1 MMRGKWSFKNFKIG
15 TRLGLGF
22 GVVLLLTFLVGTLAI
37 SRMRTLSGLTD
48 KLYRHPLAV
57 STAVRDVRANV
68 LAMQRGMKD
77 VELAENTQEIDA
89 AVTAIAHYEEE
100 LYRSFDLVKERFL
113 GDLAM
118 IDASI
123 RLVDDWRPIR
133 QEVVQLVRSGSK
145 RAAADITRGRGAAH
159 LQRIDESIAFVIDF
173 ASDKGEEFLQNA
185 NETGRQAI
193 LFMIILLAV
202 STVVGVLISLLSTR
216 MIIRPINATIK
227 VLSAMDQGEGDLTQ
241 RLNIQTHDELGV
253 MGGLFDSFLGQLQTL
268 MKTVVASADKVC
280 DAARQIASTSE
291 DFAAGAEQQQS
302 QLSEVAT
309 TIDQVS
315 NMILETSHNADQTR
329 KSAEQTATLAEEGR
343 QAITK
348 TVDGFESMASTVE
361 ETAERIQHLSQ
372 RSDEIGKVIK
382 VIDDIADQT
391 NLLALNANIEAARA
405 GDAGRGFA
413 VVADEV
419 RKLAERTV
427 GATAEIGSMIE
438 QIQSEISDAVKYMGS
453 VQDLSKEGLRLV
465 TDSDNAL
472 TDISKA
478 IEDSTLAVDQIATSA
493 SEQST
498 GVEQV
503 SKNIGEVATVAQ
515 HTATSA
521 QQLEMSSRELREEV
535 DGLTTLIGQ
544 FKL

>member
-1 MMRGKWSFKNFKIG
+1 MMRVTGSFKNLKIG
-15 TRLGLGF
+15 TRLSLGF
-22 GVVLLLTFLVGTLAI
+22 GVVLLLTFVVGTLAI
-37 SRMRTLSGLTD
+37 SRMRTLSDLTD

-57 STAVRDVRANV
+57 STAVRDIRADL

-77 VELAENTQEIDA
+77 VELAENTSEVDA
-89 AVTAIAHYEEE
+89 AVEAIAHYEVE

-113 GDLAM
+113 GDQAM
-118 IDASI
+118 IDASM

-133 QEVVQLVRSGSK
+133 QEVVQLVRSGRQ
-145 RAAADITRGRGAAH
+145 RAATDITRGRGATH
-159 LQRIDESIAFVIDF
+159 LQRIEESIAFVIDF
-173 ASDKGEEFLQNA
+173 ASDKGEEFHQNA

-202 STVVGVLISLLSTR
+202 STAAGALISLLITR
-216 MIIRPINATIK
+216 TITRPINATIE
-227 VLSAMDQGEGDLTQ
+227 VLAAMEHGEGDLTQ
-241 RLNIQTHDELGV
+241 RLNIETRDELGV
-253 MGGLFDSFLGQLQTL
+253 MGGLFDSFLSQLQTL
-268 MKTVVASADKVC
+268 MKTVVASANKVC

-291 DFAAGAEQQQS
+291 DFATGAEQQQS

-315 NMILETSHNADQTR
+315 TMILETSHNADQTR
-329 KSAEQTATLAEEGR
+329 KSADQTAVLAEEGR
-343 QAITK
+343 QAISK
-348 TVDGFESMASTVE
+348 TVNGFESMATTVE
-361 ETAERIQHLSQ
+361 ETAQRIQHLSQ

-438 QIQSEISDAVKYMGS
+438 QIQAEIRDAVGYMGS

-465 TDSDNAL
+465 TDSDTAL
-472 TDISKA
+472 ADISKA
-478 IEDSTLAVDQIATSA
+478 IENSTLAVDQIATSA
-493 SEQST
+493 SEQSS

-544 FKL
+544 FKI

>member
-1 MMRGKWSFKNFKIG
+1 MMREKWSFKNFKIG

-145 RAAADITRGRGAAH
+145 REAADITRGRGAAH

-329 KSAEQTATLAEEGR
+329 KSA
-343 QAITK
+343 
-348 TVDGFESMASTVE
+348 E

>member
-1 MMRGKWSFKNFKIG
+1 MLFTRFKSLKIG
-15 TRLGLGF
+15 TRLSLGF

-37 SRMRTLSGLTD
+37 SRMRTLSELTD

-57 STAVRDVRANV
+57 STAVRDIRANL

-77 VELAENTQEIDA
+77 VELAENTVEIDA
-89 AVTAIAHYEEE
+89 AVTAIAHYEDE

-113 GDLAM
+113 GDQAM
-118 IDASI
+118 IEASM

-133 QEVVQLVRSGSK
+133 REVVGLVRSGRK
-145 RAAADITRGRGAAH
+145 RAAADITRGRGATH
-159 LQRIDESIAFVIDF
+159 LQRIEESIAFVIDF
-173 ASDKGEEFLQNA
+173 ASSKADEFHQNA
-185 NETGRQAI
+185 GETGRQAI
-193 LFMIILLAV
+193 LFMIMLLAV
-202 STVVGVLISLLSTR
+202 STATGALISFLITR
-216 MIIRPINATIK
+216 TITRPINATIK
-227 VLSAMDQGEGDLTQ
+227 VLAAMEQGEGDLTQ
-241 RLNIQTHDELGV
+241 RLNIQSRDELGV
-253 MGGLFDSFLGQLQTL
+253 MGGLFDSFLSQLQTL
-268 MKTVVASADKVC
+268 MKTVVASAEKVC
-280 DAARQIASTSE
+280 DAARQIASASE
-291 DFAAGAEQQQS
+291 DFATGAEEQQS

-315 NMILETSHNADQTR
+315 TMILESSQNADKTRQNADQTA
-329 KSAEQTATLAEEGR
+329 SLADEGR
-343 QAITK
+343 QAVSK
-348 TVDGFESMASTVE
+348 TVTGFESMATTVE
-361 ETAERIQHLSQ
+361 EAAQRIQHLSQ
-372 RSDEIGKVIK
+372 RSEEIGNVIK

-427 GATAEIGSMIE
+427 GATAEIGKMIE
-438 QIQSEISDAVKYMGS
+438 QIQTEIHGAVGCMGS

-465 TDSDNAL
+465 SDSDTAL
-472 TDISKA
+472 ADISKA

-521 QQLEMSSRELREEV
+521 QKLEMSSRDLREEV

>member
-118 IDASI
+118 IDASM

-145 RAAADITRGRGAAH
+145 REAADITRGRGAAH

>member
-1 MMRGKWSFKNFKIG
+1 MMREKWSFKNFKIG

-361 ETAERIQHLSQ
+361 ETAQRIQLLSQ

-453 VQDLSKEGLRLV
+453 VQDLSKVGLRLV
-465 TDSDNAL
+465 TDSDTAL
-472 TDISKA
+472 ADISKA